1 MHNVWT
7 GPNSPSRS
15 AVLSNDCVS
24 FATVVHSLVATFGKE
39 RDGDQRLNYNKLGN
53 DVSPTTSI
61 RSDDS
66 CKTLERS
73 NSVFSLVGLE
83 ILQLQPLKIS
93 HFHDTLHGR
102 LLNSASF

>member
-1 MHNVWT
+1 M
-7 GPNSPSRS
+7 
-15 AVLSNDCVS
+15 AI
-24 FATVVHSLVATFGKE
+24 
-39 RDGDQRLNYNKLGN
+39 RLNYNKLGN

-93 HFHDTLHGR
+93 HFYDALHGR
-102 LLNSASF
+102 LLRLLVTGYTTVFSYAII